1 MNVKDDL
8 VKEIID
14 KSNLDIIQDL
24 DDQNYYDGILNEG
37 LGQKA
42 KI

>member
-24 DDQNYYDGILNEG
+24 DDQNYYDGILNDG
-37 LGQKA
+37 LG
-42 KI
+42 